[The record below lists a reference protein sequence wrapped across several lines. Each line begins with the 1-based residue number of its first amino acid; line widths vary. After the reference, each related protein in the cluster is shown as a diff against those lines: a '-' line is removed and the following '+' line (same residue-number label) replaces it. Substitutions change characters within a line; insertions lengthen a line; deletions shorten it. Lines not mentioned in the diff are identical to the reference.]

1 MNMKHLISLISG
13 LAAGALLG
21 ILFAPNSGEETRA
34 KIKEVIKEKMPN
46 ISKERLE
53 QLVDEVLQKM
63 GVKETNVEAD

>member
-1 MNMKHLISLISG
+1 MKHLISLISG

>member
-1 MNMKHLISLISG
+1 MKHLISLFSG

-34 KIKEVIKEKMPN
+34 KIKALIKEKMPD
-46 ISKERLE
+46 ISKEKLE

-63 GVKETNVEAD
+63 GVREANVEAD